1 VRRLRW
7 APRAGADLVRLYD
20 FLAPVNPQAAARA
33 VQALTKAP
41 ETLLTFPRMG
51 QRLTIYNPREVRRLI
66 VKDYEIRYEIE
77 DETIHVLGVW
87 HSREDR

>member
-1 VRRLRW
+1 
-7 APRAGADLVRLYD
+7 
-20 FLAPVNPQAAARA
+20 
-33 VQALTKAP
+33 
-41 ETLLTFPRMG
+41 MG
-51 QRLTIYNPREVRRLI
+51 QRLTTYNPREVRRLI